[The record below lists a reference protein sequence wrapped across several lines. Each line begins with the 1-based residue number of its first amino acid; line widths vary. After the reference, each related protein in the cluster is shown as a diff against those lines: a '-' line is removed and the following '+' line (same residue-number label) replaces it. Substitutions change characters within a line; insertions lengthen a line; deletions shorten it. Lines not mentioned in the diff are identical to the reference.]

1 MKWLLLRQK
10 LLLLVIFTSVLIAIS
25 LSGLLITRQYL
36 LQIDLEKHHLRAQ
49 ADLLALGTAAP
60 LDFDDRK
67 AASETLSALGAIPEI
82 KLARIF
88 DRKNEL
94 FASYISGNFDG
105 DLLREIDP
113 FSSAEQ
119 RIGRYLVL
127 SGKPILS
134 ANTPDTQLG
143 SLEIVYDIA
152 PVMHRAYA
160 SAGLSLLLAAGIT
173 LISLL
178 GALHLNRIIAR
189 PLFELNSA
197 ARNVSQTKDYSI
209 RAVKVSNDEL
219 GQLTDV
225 VNEMFLEVEK
235 TERERDLLIESERIA
250 RTNAEQASRLKDEFL
265 ATLSHE
271 LRTPLTAISGWAHLL
286 RRIVS
291 EHETEGAE
299 AAGATAALAPERVKD
314 LEKGLAVIERNAY
327 AQKKLIGDLLEM
339 SRIVTGKIRLDIQ
352 EVELPAVIERAL
364 ETAQPAAQA
373 KEIRLQKIID
383 PRVTPMHGDP
393 ARLQQAIWNLLSNAI
408 KFTPRGGRVQIVL
421 QRINSHVELIVSDT
435 GQGIPPD
442 FLPHIFERFR
452 QADSSITREHSGLG
466 IGLSIVKHMI
476 ELHGGTVTASSPGLD
491 KGSTFT
497 IKLPLAILHPR
508 PAEDRVHPTAPLLPA
523 QPALVKH
530 ESRSLSGIRVLIIED
545 EPDARDL
552 IRRVLERAGA
562 TVECAGSAD
571 EGLDTITAF
580 QPMVLISDIGMP
592 GKDGYTFIREVRART
607 PDQGGRVPAIALTAF
622 ARAEDRTRALM
633 AGYQTHIAKPIS
645 PDELIASVASLVGL
659 TR

>member
-1 MKWLLLRQK
+1 VKWLLLRQK
-10 LLLLVIFTSVLIAIS
+10 LLLLVIFTSVLIALS
-25 LSGLLITRQYL
+25 LSGLLIARQYL
-36 LQIDLEKHHLRAQ
+36 LHIDLEQHHLRAQ
-49 ADLLALGTAAP
+49 ADLLALSTAAA

-67 AASETLSALGAIPEI
+67 AAGETLSALGAIPEI

-88 DRKNEL
+88 DRKKEL
-94 FASYISGNFDG
+94 FADYISGNFDG
-105 DLLREIDP
+105 NVLSEIDP

-119 RIGRYLVL
+119 RIGQYLVL

-134 ANTPDTQLG
+134 VNTPDTQLG
-143 SLEIVYDIA
+143 SLEIAYDIA

-173 LISLL
+173 LLSLL
-178 GALHLNRIIAR
+178 GALRLNRIIAR

-225 VNEMFLEVEK
+225 VNEMFQEVEK
-235 TERERDLLIESERIA
+235 AERERELLIESERIA
-250 RTNAEQASRLKDEFL
+250 RTDAEQASRLKDEFL

-291 EHETEGAE
+291 ESETGGT
-299 AAGATAALAPERVKD
+299 AAAVAPAALAPEKVKD

-352 EVELPAVIERAL
+352 EVELPVVIERAL

-393 ARLQQAIWNLLSNAI
+393 ARLQQVIWNLLSNAI

-452 QADSSITREHSGLG
+452 QADASITREHSGLG
-466 IGLSIVKHMI
+466 IGLSIVKHMV

-491 KGSTFT
+491 QGSTFT

-508 PAEDRVHPTAPLLPA
+508 PKEDRVHPTAPLRPT

-530 ESRSLSGIRVLIIED
+530 EPQSLSGIRVLIIED

-571 EGLDTITAF
+571 EGLDSIATF
-580 QPMVLISDIGMP
+580 RPVVLISDIGMP
-592 GKDGYTFIREVRART
+592 GKDGYTFIREVRARA
-607 PDQGGRVPAIALTAF
+607 PEQGGRTPAIALTAF
-622 ARAEDRTRALM
+622 ARVEDRTRALV

-659 TR
+659 MR

>member
-1 MKWLLLRQK
+1 
-10 LLLLVIFTSVLIAIS
+10 
-25 LSGLLITRQYL
+25 
-36 LQIDLEKHHLRAQ
+36 
-49 ADLLALGTAAP
+49 
-60 LDFDDRK
+60 
-67 AASETLSALGAIPEI
+67 
-82 KLARIF
+82 
-88 DRKNEL
+88 
-94 FASYISGNFDG
+94 
-105 DLLREIDP
+105 
-113 FSSAEQ
+113 
-119 RIGRYLVL
+119 
-127 SGKPILS
+127 
-134 ANTPDTQLG
+134 
-143 SLEIVYDIA
+143 
-152 PVMHRAYA
+152 
-160 SAGLSLLLAAGIT
+160 
-173 LISLL
+173 
-178 GALHLNRIIAR
+178 
-189 PLFELNSA
+189 
-197 ARNVSQTKDYSI
+197 
-209 RAVKVSNDEL
+209 
-219 GQLTDV
+219 
-225 VNEMFLEVEK
+225 
-235 TERERDLLIESERIA
+235 
-250 RTNAEQASRLKDEFL
+250 
-265 ATLSHE
+265 
-271 LRTPLTAISGWAHLL
+271 
-286 RRIVS
+286 
-291 EHETEGAE
+291 
-299 AAGATAALAPERVKD
+299 
-314 LEKGLAVIERNAY
+314 
-327 AQKKLIGDLLEM
+327 M

-352 EVELPAVIERAL
+352 EVELPAVIERAI

-393 ARLQQAIWNLLSNAI
+393 ARLQQVIWNLLSNAI

-452 QADSSITREHSGLG
+452 QADASITREHSGLG
-466 IGLSIVKHMI
+466 IGLSIVKHMV

-491 KGSTFT
+491 QGSTFT

-508 PAEDRVHPTAPLLPA
+508 PEEDRFHPTAPLQAA

-530 ESRSLSGIRVLIIED
+530 EPRSLSSIRVLIIED

-571 EGLDTITAF
+571 EGLDSITTF

-592 GKDGYTFIREVRART
+592 GKDGYAFIREVRART
-607 PDQGGRVPAIALTAF
+607 PDQGGRTPAIALTAF